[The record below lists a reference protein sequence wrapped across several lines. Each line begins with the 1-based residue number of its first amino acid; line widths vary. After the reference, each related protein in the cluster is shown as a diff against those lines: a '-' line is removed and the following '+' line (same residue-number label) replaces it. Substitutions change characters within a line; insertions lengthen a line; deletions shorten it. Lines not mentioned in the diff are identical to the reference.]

1 MPAMVIP
8 HPAGG
13 QLLLQVFIQET
24 GVQTPDVVCLRPFI
38 STGTTET
45 GWVWKVCG
53 ENGTCQVSSISGD
66 CRKPKRWEAFSLQ

>member
-38 STGTTET
+38 STEIPET

-53 ENGTCQVSSISGD
+53 ENDTFQVSSISGD
-66 CRKPKRWEAFSLQ
+66 RRKPKRWEALSLH